1 LFCEPRKRKT
11 HGPKIIGHT
20 HQRSYGD
27 QRPQSRFSAIDS
39 AARPQYRQVVA
50 DCGKLITFVMRY
62 TVLHAFLTYR
72 IYKRLY
78 LSALNLVNFLKT
90 PCTTSPGRVCVVF
103 RCRRFTRTQSSRNS
117 AQPFLF
123 WHRGCAL
130 FCWIYGFTRTSG
142 VTDSAALF
150 FFDTNESICPHS
162 CRCNRIICG
171 GRMLS
176 DNRILHTKESCVT
189 FFLPPFFFTF
199 SVRNIFRTS
208 GRPSSSAA

>member
-1 LFCEPRKRKT
+1 
-11 HGPKIIGHT
+11 
-20 HQRSYGD
+20 
-27 QRPQSRFSAIDS
+27 
-39 AARPQYRQVVA
+39 
-50 DCGKLITFVMRY
+50 MRY

-72 IYKRLY
+72 VYKRLY

-90 PCTTSPGRVCVVF
+90 PYTTAPGRVCVVF
-103 RCRRFTRTQSSRNS
+103 RCRRFTRTQSSRDS
-117 AQPFLF
+117 AQPFLL
-123 WHRGCAL
+123 WHKGCAL

-150 FFDTNESICPHS
+150 FICTNAPICPHS

-171 GRMLS
+171 GRILS

>member
-1 LFCEPRKRKT
+1 
-11 HGPKIIGHT
+11 
-20 HQRSYGD
+20 
-27 QRPQSRFSAIDS
+27 
-39 AARPQYRQVVA
+39 
-50 DCGKLITFVMRY
+50 MRY

-72 IYKRLY
+72 IHKRLY

-123 WHRGCAL
+123 WHRECAL

-150 FFDTNESICPHS
+150 FFGTNESICPHS

-176 DNRILHTKESCVT
+176 DNRILPTKESCVT
-189 FFLPPFFFTF
+189 FSCRRSFLLSPSATYSAHPADRAVPPHNTKKTAAPQ
-199 SVRNIFRTS
+199 RR
-208 GRPSSSAA
+208 SAANYPRRRNYFFAGSFRRP